1 MKSGQDQDKTRT
13 RPGQDQAGTSSSSND
28 TRSTFR
34 PGATPRTY
42 RVDNG
47 ESWPVMAIDDFDTYT
62 SHPRSSMFSNE
73 ALVSSAPVMSTGVP
87 ASITPGTGFPVPG
100 QPQILAGV
108 GDDLGSSSAATT
120 KEKIWWGEFID
131 IGALISPSMSDPSI
145 DEWLTLTF
153 SPASANFQ
161 LRAPNRKTVITGI
174 HQWTSAML
182 VFVSV
187 YAERN
192 AL

>member
-1 MKSGQDQDKTRT
+1 
-13 RPGQDQAGTSSSSND
+13 
-28 TRSTFR
+28 
-34 PGATPRTY
+34 
-42 RVDNG
+42 
-47 ESWPVMAIDDFDTYT
+47 MAIDDMDPYT
-62 SHPRSSMFSNE
+62 SQPRPMFSNE

-87 ASITPGTGFPVPG
+87 AAITPGTGFPVPG

-120 KEKIWWGEFID
+120 KEKIWRGEFID
-131 IGALISPSMSDPSI
+131 IGALISPYMSDPSI
-145 DEWLTLTF
+145 DEGLTLIF

-161 LRAPNRKTVITGI
+161 LRAPNRKTVTTGI

-187 YAERN
+187 YAERH
-192 AL
+192 ALQVQELSKYIGIVRTAASWGYNWINYMYSSTCGKCRSRHAHGP